1 MWFITSYLHL
11 LMGYICYVYK
21 IHNLSIFVSR
31 SIQNIHIHMI
41 EIDHKTDPGDQ
52 RSLPQSNTNLYI
64 RGKPMRRVKLDY
76 RLTHHAYW
84 INNGSKETL
93 PIKLPNLSG

>member
-1 MWFITSYLHL
+1 MRFITSYLHL

-52 RSLPQSNTNLYI
+52 GVCRKATEIYMFEGNQ
-64 RGKPMRRVKLDY
+64 
-76 RLTHHAYW
+76 
-84 INNGSKETL
+84 
-93 PIKLPNLSG
+93 

>member
-1 MWFITSYLHL
+1 MWFITSYLQL

-76 RLTHHAYW
+76 RLTHHAY
-84 INNGSKETL
+84 
-93 PIKLPNLSG
+93 